1 MPAVLGQNCF
11 SSGSHYWEVEVAG
24 NSKWTVGIC
33 VESVN
38 RKGQYIS
45 AKTQSGFWTLCLKDG
60 MYKALSVSHHVLHI
74 TGPLLRVG
82 IFLQYKEGLISF
94 YNVSECTILHTF
106 KSEFTEPLSP
116 YFYPEPAG
124 EKSTNGLTIVKVP
137 AADPAVPL

>member
-1 MPAVLGQNCF
+1 MPAVLSQNRL

-24 NSKWTVGIC
+24 ISKWAVRIC

-45 AKTQSGFWTLCLKDG
+45 AKTQSRFWTLCLNG
-60 MYKALSVSHHVLHI
+60 MYKSLSVSHHVLQV

-82 IFLQYKEGLISF
+82 IFLQYKEGLILF
-94 YNVSECTILHTF
+94 YNVTECTILHTF
-106 KSEFTEPLSP
+106 KSEFTETLRP
-116 YFYPEPAG
+116 YFYPEPVG
-124 EKSTNGLTIVKVP
+124 EKSTNGLTIVKVL